1 MLFAAWFGVVIFPP
15 NTMEGSEELPNFR
28 EAAWQLIVTLTTANF
43 PDVMLPAYERNRWP
57 ATLFFGSF
65 LALGMFFMMNLLLAT
80 VWKSTSTASGGRS
93 YGDNVASMARGAEV
107 LISTQASDG
116 LQHLLRGTRRG
127 FDRKG

>member
-1 MLFAAWFGVVIFPP
+1 MGCVR
-15 NTMEGSEELPNFR
+15 N
-28 EAAWQLIVTLTTANF
+28 LISAQVTLTTANF

-65 LALGMFFMMNLLLAT
+65 LALGMFFMMNLLRAT
-80 VWKSTSTASGGRS
+80 VWKSTSTPSSRRS
-93 YGDNVASMARGAEV
+93 QGDEIASMARGVEV